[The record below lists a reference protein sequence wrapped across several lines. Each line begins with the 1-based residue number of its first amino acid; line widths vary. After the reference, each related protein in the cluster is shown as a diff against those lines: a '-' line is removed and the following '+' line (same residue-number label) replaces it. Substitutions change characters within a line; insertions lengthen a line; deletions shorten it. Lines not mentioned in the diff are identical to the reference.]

1 MLRTVVM
8 GAFLIG
14 VTALTAGHA
23 RSEEIVRPPVG
34 GIGSLPDA
42 MVFYVARG
50 PVGACGQ
57 NCSEWI
63 AAEGTVQWDTY
74 KRLIAIL
81 DRSPGRKLPV
91 ILRVW
96 GDGNLNVATSMGKI
110 IRERGLDVSVG
121 ATMVDKAACRT
132 DEECFTLKR
141 QGGPLNASI
150 SISGARCDVA
160 CVLILAGG
168 VHRSL
173 PATTRVVL
181 GSMQIR
187 NRLGLNVSDERREGL
202 TALFGNQFRLYLTQ
216 MGIDVELLNVIE
228 QNSKRSSGTELYPDS
243 WTKLGIINVPAL

>member
-1 MLRTVVM
+1 MI

-14 VTALTAGHA
+14 VTALATGHA

-63 AAEGTVQWDTY
+63 AAEGAVQWDTY

-81 DRSPGRKLPV
+81 DRSSGRKLPV

-96 GDGNLNVATSMGKI
+96 GDGNLNVATSMGRI
-110 IRERGLDVSVG
+110 LREHGLDVSVG
-121 ATMVDKAACRT
+121 TTLIDRQECGTEA
-132 DEECFTLKR
+132 ECFALKR
-141 QGGPLNASI
+141 QGGPVNASI
-150 SISGARCDVA
+150 NISGARCDVA

-202 TALFGNQFRLYLTQ
+202 TTLFGNQFRLYLTQ

-228 QNSKRSSGTELYPDS
+228 QNSKKAGGTELSPDS
-243 WTKLGIINVPAL
+243 WTRLGITNVPAL